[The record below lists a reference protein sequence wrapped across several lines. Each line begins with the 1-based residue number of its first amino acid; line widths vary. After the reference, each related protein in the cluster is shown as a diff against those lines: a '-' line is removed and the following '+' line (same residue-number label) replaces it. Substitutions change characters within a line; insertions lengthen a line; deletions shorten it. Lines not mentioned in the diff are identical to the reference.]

1 MVDIYWSELL
11 KWKSISKVKIDCKYR
26 LKNHAILRKLFIV
39 ESTVIPKIDYI
50 TAENQSDIVNITA
63 NYLF

>member
-1 MVDIYWSELL
+1 MVDMYWSEFL

-26 LKNHAILRKLFIV
+26 LKNHAILRKLLIV

-50 TAENQSDIVNITA
+50 TAEKSK
-63 NYLF
+63 

>member
-1 MVDIYWSELL
+1 MDMYWSEFL

-39 ESTVIPKIDYI
+39 ESTVIPKRDYI
-50 TAENQSDIVNITA
+50 TAEKSK
-63 NYLF
+63 